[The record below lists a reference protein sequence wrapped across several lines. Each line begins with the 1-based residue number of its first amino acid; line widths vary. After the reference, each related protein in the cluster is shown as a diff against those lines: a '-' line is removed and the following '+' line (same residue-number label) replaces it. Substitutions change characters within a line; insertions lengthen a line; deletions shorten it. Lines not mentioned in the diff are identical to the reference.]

1 METPPSGSG
10 GWTEPAVVHATAP
23 DPADRD
29 ALAYLESVVV
39 PALGDR
45 SSRAVRDALRRAV
58 RDRRLDALE
67 RLTGR
72 SRHELLVVIE
82 QLSATR
88 RRTAPAVLVRLTTVI
103 SATPAAQDLVAVAAA
118 RPAR

>member
-1 METPPSGSG
+1 METPSSGSA
-10 GWTEPAVVHATAP
+10 GWPGPVSSADAPP
-23 DPADRD
+23 DPADRE
-29 ALAYLESVVV
+29 ALAYLAAVVV

-45 SSRAVRDALRRAV
+45 ASRGVRDALRRAI

-72 SRHELLVVIE
+72 SRHELLVLIE
-82 QLSATR
+82 QLSASR
-88 RRTAPAVLVRLTTVI
+88 RRATPAVLVRLTTVI
-103 SATPAAQDLVAVAAA
+103 SATPAAQDLVVVAAA

>member
-1 METPPSGSG
+1 METPPSGSS
-10 GWTEPAVVHATAP
+10 GWTGPAPAP
-23 DPADRD
+23 DTPLDPADRE
-29 ALAYLESVVV
+29 ALAYVATVVL

-45 SSRAVRDALRRAV
+45 SSRTVRDALRRAV

-72 SRHELLVVIE
+72 SRHELLVLIE

-88 RRTAPAVLVRLTTVI
+88 RRTTPAVLVRLTTVI
-103 SATPAAQDLVAVAAA
+103 SATPAAQDLVVVAAA